1 MTIKNDPP
9 GLLSKM
15 AMFVRNP
22 TKDWSELDR
31 PHSMQE
37 SGYDKQVLKALIE
50 RKKQND
56 FVRSREFDKLR
67 KLRKAGRAGSRDAAA
82 GATAAVGGATS
93 RSSDISSLD
102 TDPDGRAVTLK
113 KIDEIEAQMSKQ
125 WWKGKQ
131 DAAAAQGAGLSKQ
144 LTDEAAQGKVASLSP
159 SEQFAP
165 TEASVL
171 RPDASA
177 GLSDFVV
184 TQMGVGTLPLSKPAH
199 LNQRSAAGV
208 TQTPDASTAQSSR
221 AETIFSTTKMSAI
234 EVEHMNTDAEL
245 EEAAIRFANGD
256 DVDAENGLLAAL
268 RAQAS
273 SSASS
278 EAASAWAAA
287 LLDLYRAT
295 GNRVHFDQALLEF
308 ANRFEGFTPRWFVI
322 GEESAA
328 VVDAATPS
336 SVETTSARDYASE
349 AVWSSPSE
357 LTAQAMEDLRM
368 AMSSTAPP
376 WHLDWSQLRCIAAD
390 AMPLLDGLFSS
401 LCSEPVGFRCSAASR
416 FVDALRTLM
425 PSGDRSVDQAWWT
438 VRLNALRAMGMQD
451 EFEMVA
457 LDYCVTYEVVPPPWQ
472 EARCQYEN
480 VDALQNLQNGASRGN
495 AGNAGN
501 DPIHAL
507 TAPIGLDGSSAITLE
522 LRGNVLGDAT
532 QALASF
538 NSANQGGEGIIISC
552 SGLVRVDFLA
562 AGSIL
567 NWVTSRQTQGCRVQF
582 RNVHR
587 LVAAFF
593 NVIGISEY
601 ARVVTR
607 SV

>member
-1 MTIKNDPP
+1 M
-9 GLLSKM
+9 
-15 AMFVRNP
+15 
-22 TKDWSELDR
+22 E
-31 PHSMQE
+31 
-37 SGYDKQVLKALIE
+37 
-50 RKKQND
+50 
-56 FVRSREFDKLR
+56 
-67 KLRKAGRAGSRDAAA
+67 
-82 GATAAVGGATS
+82 
-93 RSSDISSLD
+93 
-102 TDPDGRAVTLK
+102 
-113 KIDEIEAQMSKQ
+113 
-125 WWKGKQ
+125 
-131 DAAAAQGAGLSKQ
+131 
-144 LTDEAAQGKVASLSP
+144 
-159 SEQFAP
+159 
-165 TEASVL
+165 
-171 RPDASA
+171 
-177 GLSDFVV
+177 
-184 TQMGVGTLPLSKPAH
+184 
-199 LNQRSAAGV
+199 
-208 TQTPDASTAQSSR
+208 
-221 AETIFSTTKMSAI
+221 
-234 EVEHMNTDAEL
+234 
-245 EEAAIRFANGD
+245 
-256 DVDAENGLLAAL
+256 AENGLLAAL
-268 RAQAS
+268 RA
-273 SSASS
+273 
-278 EAASAWAAA
+278 EALLPEPASAWAAA

-295 GNRVHFDQALLEF
+295 GNRVQFDKALLEF

-322 GEESAA
+322 GEESAV
-328 VVDAATPS
+328 VVDAAASS
-336 SVETTSARDYASE
+336 SVGASSARDYASE

-401 LCSEPVGFRCSAASR
+401 LCNEPVGFRCSASSR

-472 EARCQYEN
+472 EARCQYESI
-480 VDALQNLQNGASRGN
+480 DALQTLQNGASRGHT
-495 AGNAGN
+495 GN
-501 DPIHAL
+501 DPTHTL
-507 TAPIGLDGSSAITLE
+507 TAPMGLDGSSAITLE

-567 NWVTSRQTQGCRVQF
+567 NWVTSRQTEGCRVQF